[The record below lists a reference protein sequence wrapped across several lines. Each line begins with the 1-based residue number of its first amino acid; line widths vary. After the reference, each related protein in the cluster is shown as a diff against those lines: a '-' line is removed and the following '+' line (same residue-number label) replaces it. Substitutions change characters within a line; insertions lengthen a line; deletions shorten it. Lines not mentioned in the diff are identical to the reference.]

1 MMNNHLKVKEVINQ
15 FDFSGELFT
24 IEPFGSGHINDTY
37 LVKFKIKHMG
47 IVPVILQR
55 MNTKIFI
62 NPEQLMENI
71 LNVTAF
77 LRKKIIENGGD
88 PERETLTVILAKD
101 GKPYCKDSDGDYW
114 RAYHF
119 IVGATG
125 YDEVRTEEDFIKVV

>member
-77 LRKKIIENGGD
+77 LRKKFNF
-88 PERETLTVILAKD
+88 
-101 GKPYCKDSDGDYW
+101 S
-114 RAYHF
+114 
-119 IVGATG
+119 
-125 YDEVRTEEDFIKVV
+125 